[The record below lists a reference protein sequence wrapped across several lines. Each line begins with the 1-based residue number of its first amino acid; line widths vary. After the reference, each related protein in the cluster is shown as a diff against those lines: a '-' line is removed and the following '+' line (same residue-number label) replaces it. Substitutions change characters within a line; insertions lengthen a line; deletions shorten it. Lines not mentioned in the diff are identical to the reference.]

1 MPRFCCVALA
11 VVVLLGSAPVRRES
25 GGRPQGRIGPDP
37 VSSAIDAAFEAAYNL
52 DIPEALA
59 TARRAVAMGPDR
71 STAHRALAAIIWFE
85 ILLRRGTVTIDHY
98 LGGSVTRSQLNLP
111 KPPADLDAEFKRELA
126 SAIALAEKQLAAQPQ
141 DIQAQFDV
149 GAAYA
154 LQASYTASV
163 EGSMTA
169 AFKSARRAYDAQET
183 VLTRDP
189 RRTDAGV
196 VVGTYRYVVSALGLP
211 TRLLAYMVGF
221 GGGKERGISLLEAA
235 ASHPETRVDAKTAL
249 MLIYSREGRHAEVER
264 LARELAIEFPRNRLF
279 TLEEGSAAIRAGHA
293 EVAEAALTRGLAF
306 LDTDPRP
313 KMPGERA
320 LWLYKRGKARLN
332 QNHPKDALVDLNQA
346 LAASPVGWVRGRI
359 HLELG
364 RIADLVGRRPEAVSA
379 YQTAKTVC
387 ETSHDPACI
396 SEANRLLRQPFS
408 FDRAGKQ

>member
-1 MPRFCCVALA
+1 MSSFSL
-11 VVVLLGSAPVRRES
+11 VVLAGVAVLGSALAAR
-25 GGRPQGRIGPDP
+25 GPAGVTQSPGDR
-37 VSSAIDAAFEAAYNL
+37 VNATIDEAFTAAYNL

-59 TARRAVAMGPDR
+59 TARRAVTLGPDR
-71 STAHRALAAIIWFE
+71 SAPHRALAAIIWLE

-98 LGGSVTRSQLNLP
+98 LGGSVTRSQMNLP

-126 SAIALAEKQLAAQPQ
+126 LAIDLAEKRLAAQPE
-141 DIQAQFDV
+141 DIQARFDV
-149 GAAYA
+149 GSAYA

-169 AFKSARRAYDAQET
+169 AFKSARRAYDAQEA
-183 VLTRDP
+183 VMLRDP
-189 RRTDAGV
+189 RRADAGV

-211 TRLLAYMVGF
+211 TRVLAYMVGF

-235 ASHPETRVDAKTAL
+235 ARHPDTRVDARTAL

-264 LARELAIEFPRNRLF
+264 IARELAAEFPRNRLF
-279 TLEEGSAAIRAGHA
+279 MLEEGSAAIRAGHA
-293 EVAEAALTRGLAF
+293 DVAEAALTRGLAF
-306 LDTDPRP
+306 LEKDSRP

-332 QNHPKDALVDLNQA
+332 QNHLKDALVDLNQA
-346 LAASPVGWVRGRI
+346 LTASPVGWVRGRI

-364 RIADLVGRRPEAVSA
+364 RIADLAGKRAEAMNA

-387 ETSHDPACI
+387 ETSNDPACI